1 MVRPTRRKTLIGM
14 GMLAVG
20 SGAAFSSAAF
30 QTSTTPSADLRVV
43 VEEALNFRPNPD
55 APDDNDNILDTDDF
69 EDFFDGEDIADGDGD
84 AFDDDD
90 DDDDIETPLAA
101 TNGQPN
107 GDLEL
112 FAVAGLGETATFSE
126 LFILEN
132 DSTDS
137 VAVGIAYDRGNS
149 DFDTDAASTGQYGG
163 DIDVNS
169 EGGLPPAIPRSSYRF
184 VVNQFTDGS
193 SVNTSSD
200 FIDDEDNGGVISPA
214 DNGDVTHDP
223 GSTGNGETDPST
235 DGSFVGDDNGIANPL
250 DRPTDAII
258 LEPGKAVTIDLE
270 VDIDYSESVRDNIRE
285 VAGISLDGFGSERAT
300 VDLLDG
306 ITVGTLTG
314 EPSQPE

>member
-20 SGAAFSSAAF
+20 SGAAFSNAAF

-69 EDFFDGEDIADGDGD
+69 EDFFEGEDIADGEGD
-84 AFDDDD
+84 AFDGDV
-90 DDDDIETPLAA
+90 ETPLAA

-163 DIDVNS
+163 DIDVNG

-214 DNGDVTHDP
+214 DNGDVTHDLDE
-223 GSTGNGETDPST
+223 SGNGEVNSESDA
-235 DGSFVGDDNGIANPL
+235 SFVGGDNGIGNFR

-258 LEPGKAVTIDLE
+258 LDPGQAVTIDLE
-270 VDIDYSESVRDNIRE
+270 VDINYSDPVSENIRE

-314 EPSQPE
+314 EPSQP